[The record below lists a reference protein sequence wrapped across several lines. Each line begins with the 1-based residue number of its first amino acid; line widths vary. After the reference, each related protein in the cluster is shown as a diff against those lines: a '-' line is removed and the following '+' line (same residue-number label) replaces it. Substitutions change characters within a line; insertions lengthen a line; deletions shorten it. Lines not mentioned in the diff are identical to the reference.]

1 MFDRKAYKAKGKQ
14 AFQLNYWLCVAVA
27 LIITLL
33 CDGMLSGIYE
43 AKDVP
48 SKLDRGYEYFEGYHA
63 EDGSFDYEMAIYN
76 LPQSGRGAK
85 SLTVVFGLL
94 GIFVFSVVDVGGRRF
109 FLNNSRGEGQFS
121 DLLVGFQDGNYWKY
135 VWSMFAIRLQVA
147 LWSLLL
153 IIPGIIK
160 AYEYAMVPYIVA
172 DNPGMDKKTAFAVSK
187 QLMTGNKWNLFVFDL
202 SFIGWNLLSL
212 ISLNIV
218 GVFYVFPYIKS
229 ARAEVY
235 LALKN
240 GLDGKS
246 EW

>member
-27 LIITLL
+27 LIIALL

-48 SKLDRGYEYFEGYHA
+48 SKFE
-63 EDGSFDYEMAIYN
+63 
-76 LPQSGRGAK
+76 RGAK